1 MWREQGYGDE
11 SAEPR
16 EMVLPG
22 RVTGKVVTWKGKFGW
37 IQPDSPI
44 QHPQAKNHG
53 GRVFLNQQDVE
64 SSIEGVGS
72 AVSFFVYADGS
83 GLGAAK
89 AMPASLGVQK
99 DIHKTNVGG
108 FPSPNGAAQAFSRQA
123 PSKGSGKNGI
133 AARETLTAHGQPV
146 HGRIVSWKGNYG
158 WIKPYDALDF
168 SGFTGD
174 LFLDKQDVEGE
185 VVEGGDVI
193 FHVYRDLT
201 GKLGAE
207 SVCSAES
214 GVPSP
219 ASAAESG
226 VPSPA
231 LVSGGLEGAQDPGA
245 NAVPLPDS
253 GDGSRED
260 APGLYQLLHFA
271 HVKETKSRESKDV
284 ARVEV
289 DDIVQVVEIVMVEE
303 EDRLRG
309 RIAEPAGWISLVNTC
324 TGDRWATPLGDSQP
338 KTQPSASDKPN
349 PNLARE
355 RITSVPTTG
364 EVILWK
370 SGHGWLMPSE
380 PLEHPFAA
388 KREGRIFIGRGDL
401 ASGTTNLHQGQI
413 VQFHVYADS
422 SGLGAEECE
431 QF

>member
-1 MWREQGYGDE
+1 MWREHGYGDKF
-11 SAEPR
+11 AKPR

-22 RVTGKVVTWKGKFGW
+22 RVTGKVVMWKGKFGW
-37 IQPDSPI
+37 ILPDSPI
-44 QHPQAKNHG
+44 QHPQAQNHG
-53 GRVFLNQQDVE
+53 GRVFLSQQDVE

-89 AMPASLGVQK
+89 AMPVSLGVRK
-99 DIHKTNVGG
+99 DIRKTHAGG
-108 FPSPNGAAQAFSRQA
+108 FPSSNGVAQCFSRQA
-123 PSKGSGKNGI
+123 QSKGLGKNGNTT
-133 AARETLTAHGQPV
+133 RETLTAHEQPV
-146 HGRIVSWKGNYG
+146 LGRLVSWKGNYG

-168 SGFTGD
+168 LGFTGD
-174 LFLDKQDVEGE
+174 LFLDKRDVQGE

-193 FHVYRDLT
+193 FHVYRDST

-207 SVCSAES
+207 SVCSTES
-214 GVPSP
+214 GCPSI
-219 ASAAESG
+219 
-226 VPSPA
+226 A
-231 LVSGGLEGAQDPGA
+231 LADEGGMEVAQDPGA

-271 HVKETKSRESKDV
+271 HVKETKSRESRDV

-289 DDIVQVVEIVMVEE
+289 DDVVQVVEIVMVEE

-324 TGDRWATPLGDSQP
+324 TGDRWASPLGDAQP
-338 KTQPSASDKPN
+338 NTQPSTSSKPS

-355 RITSVPTTG
+355 RITLVPTTG
-364 EVILWK
+364 EVIMWK

-380 PLEHPFAA
+380 PLEHSLAA

-401 ASGTTNLHQGQI
+401 AAGTSNLHQGQI